1 MSILNFPLKAYY
13 VWSGEI
19 KAKILARTEFEAAKL
34 VFERFADNK
43 TCDPYCVNVGLKGFE
58 GETAR
63 FDVGRIL
70 KAAGYTK

>member
-43 TCDPYCVNVGLKGFE
+43 VCDPYCVYVGLKGFE
-58 GETAR
+58 NDTCS
-63 FDVGRIL
+63 FDTNRIL